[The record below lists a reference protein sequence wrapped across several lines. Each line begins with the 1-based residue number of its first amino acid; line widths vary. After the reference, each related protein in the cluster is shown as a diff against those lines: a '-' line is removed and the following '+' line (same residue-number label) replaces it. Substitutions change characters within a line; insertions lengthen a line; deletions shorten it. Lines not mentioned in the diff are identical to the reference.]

1 MRQNYKFYTK
11 DEIEYLKNNY
21 TIKSN
26 SDLAKH
32 LDRTCLSIRNKLNEL
47 KLIRNKDNLIG
58 KKFKKLLALERI
70 RIEVN
75 RHNCKYIYKIRCK
88 CDCGNE
94 ILVGAWQLVHR
105 NKSCGCSKNKNTDK
119 TFGSVFNKYFNSVKS
134 AAKSRKIIFTIT
146 LKYVKK
152 LFIKQKNRCKL
163 SGLKLVFNNK
173 KNYKGY
179 KRITASLDRIDS
191 KKGYIEGNVQ
201 WIHKDINYMKCD
213 YNQKYFINICKLIT
227 KKQQI
232 L

>member
-88 CDCGNE
+88 CD
-94 ILVGAWQLVHR
+94 
-105 NKSCGCSKNKNTDK
+105 
-119 TFGSVFNKYFNSVKS
+119 
-134 AAKSRKIIFTIT
+134 
-146 LKYVKK
+146 
-152 LFIKQKNRCKL
+152 
-163 SGLKLVFNNK
+163 
-173 KNYKGY
+173 
-179 KRITASLDRIDS
+179 
-191 KKGYIEGNVQ
+191 
-201 WIHKDINYMKCD
+201 